1 MLQQYEIM
9 KQKEIDHMITIEDVE
24 RMAEWSEP
32 KELQTKFGPK
42 IMRKAAVTPAFSA
55 AWKTHKDEIK
65 ALGAGFGKD
74 LNGDWELSW
83 WQDIPKEVKEK
94 RAASIEMSRA
104 TNAEIEVPHPDGID
118 YYPFQKAGIRYALDH
133 KNVLIGD
140 EPGLGKTLEAIGIIN
155 VDPTIFTAIIVC
167 PKSLKLNWY
176 REISKWLM
184 RSLTVAVINDRWVNA
199 DIVIINYE
207 SLGKWNTQIQERVW
221 GAAVIDEAHWIKSK
235 KAQRSQ
241 YVKAIKSVRKIRMT
255 GTPICNRPSEVYN
268 IIEDMTPVFGSFFS
282 FAKRYC
288 NGQNNGFGWDFT
300 GASNLD
306 ELQKRLRETI
316 MVRRLKSEVLTEL
329 PRKIRQII
337 EIEPETA
344 EQQRAVRREGSYEA
358 DSESRLI
365 HLRAAVEMSKAE
377 SEEAYKL
384 AVEKLKDASQ
394 VDFQEM
400 SKLRHETALSKVP
413 AVINHIKLN
422 LEDNDNKIFIAAH
435 HHDVIA
441 QLMEG
446 LKEYNAVKLV
456 GGDSEESRQAAV
468 DRFQTDPTCRIFV
481 GSIMAAG
488 VGITL
493 TASSHA
499 VFAELDWT
507 PGNVTQ
513 CEDRIHRIG
522 QTQTV
527 LVQHLVLSDS
537 LDARMANILV
547 SKQNVI
553 DNALDVNHPERTQPA
568 YEPKTK
574 AASSTVSVTE
584 IEKQAAELSEAQVE
598 EIHAKLR
605 ILAGMDM
612 DHATDM
618 NEAGFNKLDSAIGH
632 SLADQW
638 MLTPKQ
644 AIIGMK
650 LCIKYRRQ
658 IGALSWLS

>member
-1 MLQQYEIM
+1 
-9 KQKEIDHMITIEDVE
+9 MITIEDVE

-65 ALGAGFGKD
+65 AIGAGFGKN

-94 RAASIEMSRA
+94 RAQSIEASKA
-104 TNAEIEVPHPDGID
+104 VSAAID
-118 YYPFQKAGIRYALDH
+118 LPKPAGMDYMPFQKAGIRYALDRD
-133 KNVLIGD
+133 NVLIAD
-140 EPGLGKTLEAIGIIN
+140 EMGLGKTIQAIGIIN
-155 VDPTIFTAIIVC
+155 SDPKIHTAIVVC

-176 REISKWLM
+176 RELNKWLV
-184 RSLTVAVINDRWVNA
+184 RPLTVGVVNGGWPMT
-199 DIVIINYE
+199 DIVILNYE
-207 SLGKWNTQIQERVW
+207 SLSKWEKNIAERVW
-221 GAAVIDEAHWIKSK
+221 GAAIVDEAHLIKNSK
-235 KAQRSQ
+235 TIRSKQ
-241 YVKAIKSVRKIRMT
+241 VKAIKAVRKIRLT
-255 GTPICNRPSEVYN
+255 GTPIVNRPVELYN
-268 IIEDMTPVFGSFFS
+268 VIEDLTPVFGKFFS
-282 FAKRYC
+282 FARRYASATT
-288 NGQNNGFGWDFT
+288 GYQGHWDFS

-337 EIEPETA
+337 EIEADTA
-344 EQQRAVRREGSYEA
+344 DQKQAVRREGSYEA

-365 HLRAAVEMSKAE
+365 NLRAAVEMSKAE
-377 SEEAYKL
+377 SDEAYKL
-384 AVEKLKDASQ
+384 AVEHLKEASQ
-394 VDFQEM
+394 VDFAEM
-400 SKLRHETALSKVP
+400 AKLRHDTALSKVP
-413 AVINHIKLN
+413 AVIAHVMAA
-422 LEDNDNKIFIAAH
+422 LEDNDNKIIIAGH
-435 HHDVIA
+435 HRDVIEE
-441 QLMEG
+441 LRMG
-446 LKEYNAVKLV
+446 LKEFNPVILI
-456 GGDSEESRQAAV
+456 GGMNEIDRQKSV
-468 DRFQTDPTCRIFV
+468 DTFQNNPTCRVFI
-481 GSIMAAG
+481 GGIMAAG

-493 TASSHA
+493 TASSH
-499 VFAELDWT
+499 VIFAELDWV
-507 PGNVTQ
+507 PGNITQ
-513 CEDRIHRIG
+513 MEDRAHRIG

-568 YEPKTK
+568 YEPKVK

-618 NEAGFNKLDSAIGH
+618 NGAGFNKLDSAIGH

-650 LCIKYRRQ
+650 LVTKYRRQ
-658 IGALSWLS
+658 VGALSWLA